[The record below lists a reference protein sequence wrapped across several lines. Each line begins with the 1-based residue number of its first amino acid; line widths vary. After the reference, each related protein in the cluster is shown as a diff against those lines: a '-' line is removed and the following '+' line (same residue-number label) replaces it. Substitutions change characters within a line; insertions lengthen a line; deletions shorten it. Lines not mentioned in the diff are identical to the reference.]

1 MRLGEELST
10 PPRGAFN
17 RLQRGRLDSRRTCNA
32 RKAARPRFSSPVFL
46 KLRKIKSPNS
56 GSRTPRNL
64 QKTKDGKPTK
74 SPKNSEM
81 GVRVFDAFL
90 CTCNQEISF
99 GGFVDT
105 PEGGCYI
112 ASPTFV
118 GAH

>member
-10 PPRGAFN
+10 PPRGGFN

-46 KLRKIKSPNS
+46 KLRKIKSP
-56 GSRTPRNL
+56 
-64 QKTKDGKPTK
+64 
-74 SPKNSEM
+74 KNSEM
-81 GVRVFDAFL
+81 DARVFSACL
-90 CTCNQEISF
+90 CTCNQEVRL